1 MADLDR
7 DRMAQSYRVLIVEDE
22 EEQAEMFKEFLQL
35 SGPFVTEW
43 APSLGQLWKSLAVS
57 RPDLMLLDY
66 KLSDGYGLQALEEL
80 QKRKVKVPVIM
91 ITGQGDERL
100 AVKAMQLGASD
111 YMVKGGV
118 DLLRLP
124 SIIQKAIREFNLQQS
139 VERTMEQIRYQ
150 ALLLN
155 NVRDAV
161 VVWNTERKITYINLA
176 AEGLYG
182 FRSKECIG
190 SASEAYLN
198 AFTPPVKEPP
208 REGTA
213 GLEIERGFKDRQG
226 KNIWVSSRVSAL
238 RDYTH
243 NSPIIGFMDVT
254 RDITSR
260 KQMEAQFSTAQ
271 ARLAKSSRLAA
282 IGELA
287 SGVAHHI
294 NNPLTTIIAETQM
307 LMAHLP
313 EEHPGRESALA
324 IEKAG
329 WRVQRTVQRLID
341 YSEPVTHTLKDVP
354 LNTTIQTAVEW
365 VVEMNPSNSIQVQ
378 LQLNENLP
386 TLRGYSSQLAD
397 LWMNLLLY
405 AQVSISN
412 GQPHTIRFTSRL
424 VSVGLILVEMAYD
437 GALIP
442 ANELSTIFDVDMT
455 KPNRHGTG
463 MELNICQEIVRQ
475 HKGRI
480 AVQSDPQCGTVFSVY
495 FPLEV

>member
-1 MADLDR
+1 
-7 DRMAQSYRVLIVEDE
+7 MAQQYRVLIVEDE

-43 APSLGQLWKSLAVS
+43 APSLAQLWKSLAVTQ
-57 RPDLMLLDY
+57 PDLMLLDY
-66 KLSDGYGLQALEEL
+66 RLSDGFGLQALEEL
-80 QKRKVKVPVIM
+80 QKRKVRVPVIM
-91 ITGQGDERL
+91 VTGQGDERL
-100 AVKAMQLGASD
+100 AVKAMQMGASD
-111 YMVKGGV
+111 YMVKGGI

-124 SIIQKAIREFNLQQS
+124 TIIQKTIREYNLVQS
-139 VERTMEQIRYQ
+139 VERSMEQVRYQ

-161 VVWNTERKITYINLA
+161 VVWNTEGKITYINFA

-182 FRSKECIG
+182 FRANESTG
-190 SASEAYLN
+190 SPSEAYWN

-213 GLEIERGFKDRQG
+213 GLEIEREFRNNQG
-226 KNIWVSSRVSAL
+226 KLVWVSSRVSAL
-238 RDYTH
+238 RDYA
-243 NSPIIGFMDVT
+243 NDGQLIGYMDVT
-254 RDITSR
+254 RDITSC

-271 ARLAKSSRLAA
+271 ARLAA

-287 SGVAHHI
+287 SGVSHHI
-294 NNPLTTIIAETQM
+294 NNPLTTIIAETQL

-313 EEHPGRESALA
+313 EDHPGRESAQA

-329 WRVQRTVQRLID
+329 WQVQRTVQRLID
-341 YSEPVTHTLKDVP
+341 YSEPVTNTLEDVP
-354 LNTTIQTAVEW
+354 LNTSIQTAVEW
-365 VVEMNPSNSIQVQ
+365 VREMNPLNNIQVQ
-378 LQLNENLP
+378 LQLHENLA
-386 TLRGYSSQLAD
+386 TLRGYRSQLAD

-405 AQVSISN
+405 AQSSISD

-424 VSVGLILVEMAYD
+424 VSVGLILVEIAYD

-442 ANELSTIFDVDMT
+442 ANELAAIFEADMA
-455 KPNRHGTG
+455 KPNRHGTS
-463 MELNICQEIVRQ
+463 MELNICKEIVRQ
-475 HKGRI
+475 HKGRLI
-480 AVQSDPQCGTVFSVY
+480 AQSDPQRGTVFSVY